1 MAGHY
6 SRSISKKLTV
16 MNMLVSA
23 AALLLACAA
32 FFAYDQ
38 ITFRQSLVRT
48 LSAQAQIIGSN
59 SVSALIFNDPQSA
72 TNTLSALK
80 NSPSI
85 ASAGIFT
92 PDQRPFAQYSRDSVD
107 EVLNIPALSQ
117 GKREEYWFRATHL
130 ILVHSIVFQGK
141 TVGVVYLRADLRELD
156 QRLKR
161 YTAIALVVLM
171 LSLLAALVVSA
182 LFRRSVAEPIV
193 QLAEVA
199 RAVSQDNNYSV
210 RAVPTPAQDE
220 IALLI
225 DAFNSMLQQIQHR
238 DNALQEA
245 HDELEQRVEERT
257 RELVSSN
264 RELEAFS
271 YSVSHDLRGP
281 LEVMNGFSY
290 VLLKNYAAQLDAS
303 GKECLQS
310 IRSAARRMSE
320 LIDDL
325 LNLSRV
331 TTSVMHREEVDL
343 SSYARAIMEE
353 LCRTAPGRH
362 VEFVAPMQVRA
373 HADARL
379 VQIVMQNLLENSW
392 KYTSHHDQARI
403 EFGFEEKDGRVIYFV
418 KDDGSGFDPRSMDRL
433 FQPFNRLHT
442 ASEFP
447 GNGIGLATVRRI
459 IQRHG
464 GEVWADGAV
473 EKGATFYFTL
483 DPDRTGGTA
492 RPL

>member
-1 MAGHY
+1 MALRY

-32 FFAYDQ
+32 FLAYDQ
-38 ITFRQSLVRT
+38 FTFRQGLVRT

-80 NSPSI
+80 SSPNI
-85 ASAGIFT
+85 ASAGVFT
-92 PDQRPFAQYSRDSVD
+92 PDQRPFAQYSRDAI
-107 EVLNIPALSQ
+107 EEILNIPALSE
-117 GKREEYWFRATHL
+117 GKNEEYWFRATHL
-130 ILVHSIVFQGK
+130 VLVHSIVFQGK

-161 YTAIALVVLM
+161 YAAIAFVVLL
-171 LSLLAALVVSA
+171 LSLLAALIVSA
-182 LFRRSVAEPIV
+182 LFRRSVADPIV

-210 RAVPTPAQDE
+210 RAVPTAAQDE
-220 IALLI
+220 ISLLI
-225 DAFNSMLQQIQHR
+225 DAFNNMLQQIQHR

-264 RELEAFS
+264 RELETFS

-290 VLLKNYAAQLDAS
+290 VLLKNYAGKLDSS

-331 TTSVMHREEVDL
+331 TTSVMHREEIDL
-343 SSYARAIMEE
+343 SSYARTIMEE
-353 LCRTAPGRH
+353 LCRSASARH
-362 VEFVAPMQVRA
+362 VEFVAPVQLKA

-379 VQIVMQNLLENSW
+379 VRIVMQNLLENAW
-392 KYTSHHDQARI
+392 KYTSHHDHARI
-403 EFGFEEKDGRVIYFV
+403 EVGFEEKDGRMIYFV
-418 KDDGSGFDPRSMDRL
+418 KDDGSGFDPRSTDRL

-464 GEVWADGAV
+464 GEVWAEAAV
-473 EKGATFYFTL
+473 EKGATFHFTL
-483 DPDRTGGTA
+483 DPGRGAGIA
-492 RPL
+492 HPV

>member
-1 MAGHY
+1 
-6 SRSISKKLTV
+6 

-80 NSPSI
+80 NSPNI
-85 ASAGIFT
+85 ASAGVIT
-92 PDQRPFAQYSRDSVD
+92 VEQRPFAQYSRDAGDTV
-107 EVLNIPALSQ
+107 VNIPPPPEGRVEA
-117 GKREEYWFRATHL
+117 YWFKTTHL
-130 ILVHSIVFQGK
+130 VLVHSIVFQGK
-141 TVGVVYLRADLRELD
+141 TLGFVYLRADLRELD

-161 YTAIALVVLM
+161 YATIAFVVLL
-171 LSLLAALVVSA
+171 LSLLAALIVSA
-182 LFRRSVAEPIV
+182 LFRRSVAEPII

-210 RAVPTPAQDE
+210 RAAPAAAQDE

-225 DAFNSMLQQIQHR
+225 DAFNNMLQQIQHR

-245 HDELEQRVEERT
+245 HDELEERVEERT

-290 VLLKNYAAQLDAS
+290 VLLKNYAAKLDS
-303 GKECLQS
+303 NGKECLQS

-331 TTSVMHREEVDL
+331 TTSDMHREEIDL
-343 SSYARAIMEE
+343 SLYARTIMEE
-353 LCRTAPGRH
+353 LCRSASGRH
-362 VEFVAPMQVRA
+362 VEFVVPSQVQA
-373 HADARL
+373 YADSRL
-379 VQIVMQNLLENSW
+379 VQIVMQNLLENAW
-392 KYTSHHDQARI
+392 KYTSHHERARI
-403 EFGFEEKDGRVIYFV
+403 EFGFEEKDGSMIYFV
-418 KDDGSGFDPRSMDRL
+418 KDDGSGFDPRSTDRL

-459 IQRHG
+459 VQRHG
-464 GEVWADGAV
+464 GEVWAEGAV
-473 EKGATFYFTL
+473 ENGATFHFTL
-483 DPDRTGGTA
+483 EPNRSGGA
-492 RPL
+492 RPNYDA

>member
-1 MAGHY
+1 M
-6 SRSISKKLTV
+6 
-16 MNMLVSA
+16 
-23 AALLLACAA
+23 
-32 FFAYDQ
+32 
-38 ITFRQSLVRT
+38 
-48 LSAQAQIIGSN
+48 
-59 SVSALIFNDPQSA
+59 
-72 TNTLSALK
+72 
-80 NSPSI
+80 
-85 ASAGIFT
+85 
-92 PDQRPFAQYSRDSVD
+92 
-107 EVLNIPALSQ
+107 
-117 GKREEYWFRATHL
+117 
-130 ILVHSIVFQGK
+130 HSIVFQGK
-141 TVGVVYLRADLRELD
+141 TLGFVYLRADLRELD

-161 YTAIALVVLM
+161 YATIAFVVLL
-171 LSLLAALVVSA
+171 LSLLAALIVSA

-210 RAVPTPAQDE
+210 RAVPAAAQDE

-225 DAFNSMLQQIQHR
+225 DAFNNMLQQIQHR

-245 HDELEQRVEERT
+245 HDELEERVEERT

-290 VLLKNYAAQLDAS
+290 VLLKNYAAKLDSS

-331 TTSVMHREEVDL
+331 TTSVMHREEIDL
-343 SSYARAIMEE
+343 SVYARTIMEE
-353 LCRTAPGRH
+353 LCRSASGRH
-362 VEFVAPMQVRA
+362 VEFVAPTQVQA
-373 HADARL
+373 YADARL
-379 VQIVMQNLLENSW
+379 VQIVMQNLLENAW

-403 EFGFEEKDGRVIYFV
+403 EFGFEEKDGSMIYFV
-418 KDDGSGFDPRSMDRL
+418 KDDGSGFDPRSTDRL

-464 GEVWADGAV
+464 GEVWAEGAV
-473 EKGATFYFTL
+473 EKGATFHFTL
-483 DPDRTGGTA
+483 EPNRSGGA
-492 RPL
+492 RSNYDAKLSAVCSH

>member
-1 MAGHY
+1 MLY
-6 SRSISKKLTV
+6 NQSISKKLTV

-38 ITFRQSLVRT
+38 ITFRQGLVRT

-59 SVSALIFNDPQSA
+59 SISALIFNDPQSA

-80 NSPSI
+80 NSPNI
-85 ASAGIFT
+85 ASAGIIT
-92 PDQRPFAQYSRDSVD
+92 ADQRPFAQYSRDAGDAVRSISPPPEGRV
-107 EVLNIPALSQ
+107 EA
-117 GKREEYWFRATHL
+117 YWFKATHL
-130 ILVHSIVFQGK
+130 VLVHSIVFQGK
-141 TVGVVYLRADLRELD
+141 TLGFVYLRADLRELD

-161 YTAIALVVLM
+161 YATIAFVVLL
-171 LSLLAALVVSA
+171 LSLLAALIVSA

-210 RAVPTPAQDE
+210 RAVPATSQDE
-220 IALLI
+220 LALLI
-225 DAFNSMLQQIQHR
+225 DAFNNMLQQIQHR
-238 DNALQEA
+238 DNALQQA
-245 HDELEQRVEERT
+245 HDELEERVEERT

-290 VLLKNYAAQLDAS
+290 VLLKNYAGKLDSS

-331 TTSVMHREEVDL
+331 TTSVMHREEIDL
-343 SSYARAIMEE
+343 SAYARTIMEE
-353 LCRTAPGRH
+353 LCRSASGRH
-362 VEFVAPMQVRA
+362 VEFVAPIQVKA

-379 VQIVMQNLLENSW
+379 VQIVMQNLLENAW
-392 KYTSHHDQARI
+392 KYTSHHDHARI
-403 EFGFEEKDGRVIYFV
+403 EFGFEEKDGSMIYFI
-418 KDDGSGFDPRSMDRL
+418 KDDGSGFDPRSTDRL

-464 GEVWADGAV
+464 GEVWR
-473 EKGATFYFTL
+473 K
-483 DPDRTGGTA
+483 A
-492 RPL
+492 RLKREQLFISP